1 MTPPRNRRRSTSPRL
16 ESENHGEPGFVHAS
30 RDAQVDWVF
39 EILFGKGALDRDEA
53 VGQALDALVLL
64 GLADEEDEAKKAK
77 ARVAVER
84 AIDNGLRA
92 GRFDRPKRGQI
103 RAVRTDAKDYSSE
116 DWTLCL
122 MNALDREPTDRDA
135 ALRFAAYWAASNTG
149 LSFVRL
155 QRGGSILTGLDAA
168 LESALR
174 RGRFLDVGGGCVR
187 KV

>member
-1 MTPPRNRRRSTSPRL
+1 ML
-16 ESENHGEPGFVHAS
+16 AS

-39 EILFGKGALDRDEA
+39 EILFGRGALDRDDA

-64 GLADEEDEAKKAK
+64 GLVDEEDEAKKAK

-84 AIDNGLRA
+84 AIDNGMRD

-103 RAVRTDAKDYSSE
+103 RAIRSDAKDYSSE

-149 LSFVRL
+149 LAFVRL
-155 QRGGSILTGLDAA
+155 QRGGSILTGLDGA
-168 LESALR
+168 LESALQ
-174 RGRFLDVGGGCVR
+174 RGRFLDVGGGCIR

>member
-1 MTPPRNRRRSTSPRL
+1 MD
-16 ESENHGEPGFVHAS
+16 SENHGEAGFVLAS

-39 EILFGKGALDRDEA
+39 EILFGRGALDRDDA

-64 GLADEEDEAKKAK
+64 GLVDEEDEAKKAK

-84 AIDNGLRA
+84 AIDNGMRD

-103 RAVRTDAKDYSSE
+103 RAIRSDAKDYSSE

-149 LSFVRL
+149 LAFVRL
-155 QRGGSILTGLDAA
+155 QRGGSILTGLDGA
-168 LESALR
+168 LESALQ
-174 RGRFLDVGGGCVR
+174 RGRFLDVGGGCIR

>member
-1 MTPPRNRRRSTSPRL
+1 M

-30 RDAQVDWVF
+30 RDAQIDWVF

-53 VGQALDALVLL
+53 VGQVLDALVLL

-103 RAVRTDAKDYSSE
+103 RAIRTDAKDYSSE

-149 LSFVRL
+149 LSFARL